1 MNVIIG
7 KENNALMWTE
17 CSSHQ
22 GALIKCRILSNLVLI
37 IHMIDDDS
45 WKMRSDLTTKEEP
58 TKKKKYKLSTIF
70 LFEIFRL
77 KVASFAFRKEDF
89 YF

>member
-37 IHMIDDDS
+37 IWLMMILE
-45 WKMRSDLTTKEEP
+45 KKRSDLTTKEEP
-58 TKKKKYKLSTIF
+58 TKNKKYKLSTIF

>member
-58 TKKKKYKLSTIF
+58 TKNKSTNCLKYSYLKIFKLKG
-70 LFEIFRL
+70 R
-77 KVASFAFRKEDF
+77 ASFVFRK
-89 YF
+89 